1 MDERVALISGGSGG
15 IGREIASAFAK
26 ENIRVILFSRNED
39 KLKKSV
45 EELNVQREMA
55 EYIVGD
61 VCKINDI
68 LEAVQRI
75 RSKYGKLDILVNCAG
90 GGPVGGIQKIT
101 DEEWVQNISVKQLG
115 YIRLT
120 REALPL
126 LIHSG
131 KANIINIIGVFGK
144 QPSKD
149 FVVGSVTNAALM
161 ALTKAVAD
169 DVAGYGIRVNAI
181 NPGATNTGLW
191 KETLKDLANGSELSP
206 EEINQNIADMSPM
219 HRIAEP
225 KDIANLAL
233 FLVSDKAEFITGI
246 SINVD
251 GGTYSGI

>member
-15 IGREIASAFAK
+15 IGRKIASAFAK
-26 ENIRVILFSRNED
+26 ENIRVILFSRSED

-126 LIHSG
+126 LIHSD

-181 NPGATNTGLW
+181 NPGATNTELW
-191 KETLKDLANGSELSP
+191 KETLKNLANGSELSP